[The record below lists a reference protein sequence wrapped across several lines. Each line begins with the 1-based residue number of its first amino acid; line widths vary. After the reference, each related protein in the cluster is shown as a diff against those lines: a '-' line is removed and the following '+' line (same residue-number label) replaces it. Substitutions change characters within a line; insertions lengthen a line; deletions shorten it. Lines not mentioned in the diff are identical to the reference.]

1 MLTIKNPDFDG
12 KFYPK
17 DTVELEN
24 QLEKMLHNT
33 HLRQLSK
40 LAG

>member
-24 QLEKMLHNT
+24 QLEKCFT
-33 HLRQLSK
+33 TRILRQLSK